1 MKILQKVNER
11 LYNQGDCIKVISMA
25 QTVNVMVEGGKASS
39 GPPLGP
45 ALGPL
50 GLNLGDI
57 IKQINEKTKA
67 FQGMQVPVSVVVTD
81 PAKKLFEIKV
91 GIPPTSALIK
101 KELGIESGS
110 GKRKEQVAGNATMEQ
125 IKNVAKAKMDGMLAK
140 DLKGAVMEVL
150 GSCVSL
156 GVNVEG
162 KDAKEV
168 QKLIKEG
175 KMQV

>member
-1 MKILQKVNER
+1 M
-11 LYNQGDCIKVISMA
+11 G
-25 QTVNVMVEGGKASS
+25 
-39 GPPLGP
+39 
-45 ALGPL
+45 
-50 GLNLGDI
+50 
-57 IKQINEKTKA
+57 
-67 FQGMQVPVSVVVTD
+67 
-81 PAKKLFEIKV
+81 
-91 GIPPTSALIK
+91 
-101 KELGIESGS
+101 
-110 GKRKEQVAGNATMEQ
+110 Q